1 MVLSNAI
8 YFPYR
13 VIFLED
19 DNLYTLLNYLPQ
31 ALFMLFLL
39 CFSAFFSATETAFF
53 SLTRE
58 EVDRFGKSNSKSE
71 RLVQTL
77 LKTPKNLLT
86 TILLGN
92 MLANIGFYCTSY
104 GLAQKI
110 AVDSPYGGIWVAGT
124 VCIVSLL
131 TIIIMGEVIPKN
143 IAVKIPDQYS
153 RWAAIPIY
161 LFDRIFWPFRV
172 VLTSIIS
179 SISSVFDK
187 GSGDEKCVTID
198 ELKMLVEFSEK
209 QGIVDQEERS
219 MIHGILDFKRA
230 QIKEI
235 MLPRV
240 DMNLYDIADPVQ
252 GLIDLARETKE
263 TKFPIYEETP
273 DNILGIVHAKDI
285 FLNPKT
291 QLKDILKPVQ
301 FVPEPKSIEGL
312 LRQFRREGSQ
322 LAIVVDEHG
331 GTAGLITLEDIIEEI
346 VGEIQDEH
354 EKPRE
359 TINKIDKNKYLIS
372 GNLSL
377 RDWSDTF
384 GVETGP
390 MGVDTI
396 GGLVIALLEHIP
408 QKGDSVKYED
418 FVFTVEGVRK
428 RRITSILQEMK
439 VKSKSDEE
447 END

>member
-1 MVLSNAI
+1 
-8 YFPYR
+8 
-13 VIFLED
+13 
-19 DNLYTLLNYLPQ
+19 
-31 ALFMLFLL
+31 MLFLL

-58 EVDRFGKSNSKSE
+58 EVNRFGKSSSKSE
-71 RLVQTL
+71 RLVHVL
-77 LKTPKNLLT
+77 LKTPKHLLT

-110 AVDSPYGGIWVAGT
+110 AVDSSYGGIWVAGT
-124 VCIVSLL
+124 VCVFSLL
-131 TIIIMGEVIPKN
+131 MIIIMGEVIPKN

-153 RWAAIPIY
+153 RWAAMPIY
-161 LFDRIFWPFRV
+161 LFDKLFLPFRV
-172 VLTSIIS
+172 ILTSIIN
-179 SISSVFDK
+179 SISKVFDK
-187 GSGDEKCVTID
+187 GGGDEKCVTID

-240 DMNLYDIADPVQ
+240 DMKMYDVADPVE
-252 GLIDLARETKE
+252 GLIELARETKE

-273 DNILGIVHAKDI
+273 DNILGMVHAKDI
-285 FLNPKT
+285 FLNPKA
-291 QLKDILKPVQ
+291 QLKDILKPVR

-359 TINKIDKNKYLIS
+359 TINKIDENKYLIS

-384 GVETGP
+384 GVEIEP

-396 GGLVIALLEHIP
+396 GGLVITLLEHIP
-408 QKGDSVKYED
+408 QKGDFVKYED

-428 RRITSILQEMK
+428 RRITSILQEIN
-439 VKSKSDEE
+439 VKGTSDED

>member
-1 MVLSNAI
+1 MLS
-8 YFPYR
+8 
-13 VIFLED
+13 
-19 DNLYTLLNYLPQ
+19 
-31 ALFMLFLL
+31 LL

-58 EVDRFGKSNSKSE
+58 EVNRFGKSNSKSE
-71 RLVQTL
+71 RLVHTL
-77 LKTPKNLLT
+77 LKTPKHLLT

-104 GLAQKI
+104 GVAQKI
-110 AVDSPYGGIWVAGT
+110 AVDSSYGSLWVAGA
-124 VCIVSLL
+124 VCACSLL

-161 LFDRIFWPFRV
+161 LFDKIFLPFRFI
-172 VLTSIIS
+172 LTSIIN
-179 SISSVFDK
+179 SISKVFDK
-187 GSGDEKCVTID
+187 GGGAEKCVTID

-219 MIHGILDFKRA
+219 MLHGILDFKRA

-240 DMNLYDIADPVQ
+240 DMNLFDIADPVQ
-252 GLIDLARETKE
+252 ELIEFARETKD

-273 DNILGIVHAKDI
+273 DNIIGMVHAKDV
-285 FLNPKT
+285 FLNPKV

-359 TINKIDKNKYLIS
+359 TINKINENKYLIS

-377 RDWSDTF
+377 RD
-384 GVETGP
+384 G
-390 MGVDTI
+390 
-396 GGLVIALLEHIP
+396 
-408 QKGDSVKYED
+408 
-418 FVFTVEGVRK
+418 
-428 RRITSILQEMK
+428 
-439 VKSKSDEE
+439 
-447 END
+447 

>member
-1 MVLSNAI
+1 
-8 YFPYR
+8 
-13 VIFLED
+13 
-19 DNLYTLLNYLPQ
+19 
-31 ALFMLFLL
+31 MLFLL

-53 SLTRE
+53 SLTKE
-58 EVDRFGKSNSKSE
+58 EVNRFGKSDSKSE
-71 RLVQTL
+71 RLVHAL
-77 LKTPKNLLT
+77 LKTPKHLLI

-92 MLANIGFYCTSY
+92 MLANIGFYCASY
-104 GLAQKI
+104 EIAQKI
-110 AVDSPYGGIWVAGT
+110 ADDSPFGGIWVVGT
-124 VCIVSLL
+124 VCVFSFL

-161 LFDRIFWPFRV
+161 LFDKIVFPFRV
-172 VLTSIIS
+172 IITSIIT
-179 SISSVFDK
+179 SISKIFDK
-187 GSGDEKCVTID
+187 SDGDEKCVTID

-209 QGIVDQEERS
+209 QGIVDEEERS

-252 GLIDLARETKE
+252 GLIEFARETKE

-273 DNILGIVHAKDI
+273 DNIIGMVHAKDI
-285 FLNPKT
+285 FLNPNV

-359 TINKIDKNKYLIS
+359 TIDKIDENKYLIS

-384 GVETGP
+384 GIEIEP

-418 FVFTVEGVRK
+418 YIFTVEGVRK
-428 RRITSILQEMK
+428 RRVTSILQEMK
-439 VKSKSDEE
+439 VKSKSDED

>member
-1 MVLSNAI
+1 
-8 YFPYR
+8 
-13 VIFLED
+13 LED
-19 DNLYTLLNYLPQ
+19 DNLYTLLLNYLPQ

-58 EVDRFGKSNSKSE
+58 EVNRFGKSNSKSE
-71 RLVQTL
+71 KLVHAL

-92 MLANIGFYCTSY
+92 MLANIGFYCASY
-104 GLAQKI
+104 GIAQKI
-110 AVDSPYGGIWVAGT
+110 AIDSPYGGIWVAGT
-124 VCIVSLL
+124 VCVFSLL

-153 RWAAIPIY
+153 RWAAMPIY
-161 LFDRIFWPFRV
+161 LFDKLFLPFRII
-172 VLTSIIS
+172 LTSIIN
-179 SISSVFDK
+179 SISKIFDK
-187 GSGDEKCVTID
+187 GGGDEKCVTID

-209 QGIVDQEERS
+209 QGIVDREERS

-252 GLIDLARETKE
+252 GLIELARETKE

-273 DNILGIVHAKDI
+273 DNILGMVHAKDI
-285 FLNPKT
+285 FLNPKA
-291 QLKDILKPVQ
+291 QLRDILKPVQ

-359 TINKIDKNKYLIS
+359 TINKIDENKYLIS

-384 GVETGP
+384 GVEIEP

-396 GGLVIALLEHIP
+396 GGLVITLLEHIP

-418 FVFTVEGVRK
+418 FVFTVEAVRK
-428 RRITSILQEMK
+428 RRITSILQETN
-439 VKSKSDEE
+439 VKNKSDED

>member
-1 MVLSNAI
+1 M
-8 YFPYR
+8 
-13 VIFLED
+13 
-19 DNLYTLLNYLPQ
+19 
-31 ALFMLFLL
+31 
-39 CFSAFFSATETAFF
+39 
-53 SLTRE
+53 
-58 EVDRFGKSNSKSE
+58 
-71 RLVQTL
+71 
-77 LKTPKNLLT
+77 
-86 TILLGN
+86 
-92 MLANIGFYCTSY
+92 ANIGFFCVSY
-104 GLAQKI
+104 GIAQKI
-110 AVDSPYGGIWVAGT
+110 AAESPYNGFWIAGT
-124 VCIVSLL
+124 VCFLSLL

-153 RWAAIPIY
+153 KWTAIPIY
-161 LFDRIFWPFRV
+161 IFDRIFFPFRII
-172 VLTSIIS
+172 LTSIIHA
-179 SISSVFDK
+179 ISKIFDK
-187 GSGDEKCVTID
+187 GEGEEKCVTID

-240 DMNLYDIADPVQ
+240 DMNLHDIADPVEE
-252 GLIDLARETKE
+252 LINLARETKQ
-263 TKFPIYEETP
+263 TKFPIYEDTP
-273 DNILGIVHAKDI
+273 DNVIGVIHAKDI
-285 FLNPKT
+285 FLNPDVP
-291 QLKDILKPVQ
+291 LRNILKPIQ

-322 LAIVVDEHG
+322 MAIVVDEHG

-359 TINKIDKNKYLIS
+359 TIKKIGENKYLIS

-384 GVETGP
+384 GVEIEP
-390 MGVDTI
+390 MGVDTL

-408 QKGDSVKYED
+408 KKGDSVKYEG
-418 FVFTVEGVRK
+418 FIFTVDGVRK
-428 RRITSILQEMK
+428 RRITSIQQEIK
-439 VKSKSDEE
+439 VTKEQDEE
-447 END
+447 RND

>member
-1 MVLSNAI
+1 VT
-8 YFPYR
+8 
-13 VIFLED
+13 FLED
-19 DNLYTLLNYLPQ
+19 DNLYTLLLNYLPQ

-92 MLANIGFYCTSY
+92 MLANIGFYCASY
-104 GLAQKI
+104 GIAQKI
-110 AVDSPYGGIWVAGT
+110 AVDSSYGGIWVAGA
-124 VCIVSLL
+124 VCVFSLL

-153 RWAAIPIY
+153 RWAAMPIY
-161 LFDRIFWPFRV
+161 LFDKLFFPFRV
-172 VLTSIIS
+172 ILTSIIN
-179 SISSVFDK
+179 SISKIFDK
-187 GSGDEKCVTID
+187 GGGDEKCVTID

-209 QGIVDQEERS
+209 QGIVDREERS

-252 GLIDLARETKE
+252 GLIELARETKE

-273 DNILGIVHAKDI
+273 DNIIGIVHAKDI
-285 FLNPKT
+285 FLHPKV

-359 TINKIDKNKYLIS
+359 TINKIDENRYLIS

-384 GVETGP
+384 GMEIEP

-439 VKSKSDEE
+439 VKTESDED

>member
-1 MVLSNAI
+1 
-8 YFPYR
+8 
-13 VIFLED
+13 
-19 DNLYTLLNYLPQ
+19 
-31 ALFMLFLL
+31 MLFLL
-39 CFSAFFSATETAFF
+39 CFSAFFSSTETAFF

-58 EVDRFGKSNSKSE
+58 EIKRFGKSNNKAE
-71 RLVQTL
+71 KLVNTL
-77 LKTPKNLLT
+77 LQTPKNLLT

-92 MLANIGFYCTSY
+92 MLANIGFFCVSY
-104 GLAQKI
+104 GIAQKI
-110 AVDSPYGGIWVAGT
+110 AAENHYNNGFWVAGL
-124 VCIVSLL
+124 VCFLSLL

-143 IAVKIPDQYS
+143 IAVKIPDKFS
-153 RWAAIPIY
+153 KWTAIPIY
-161 LFDRIFWPFRV
+161 FFDRIFFPFRV
-172 VLTSIIS
+172 ILTSIINM
-179 SISSVFDK
+179 IGKNFEKND
-187 GSGDEKCVTID
+187 GEEKCVTID

-219 MIHGILDFKRA
+219 MIHGILDIKRA

-240 DMNLYDIADPVQ
+240 DMNLYDITDSVE
-252 GLIDLARETKE
+252 GLIELARKTKH
-263 TKFPIYEETP
+263 TKFPIYEDTP
-273 DNILGIVHAKDI
+273 DNVIGVIHAKDI
-285 FLNPKT
+285 FLNPDVP
-291 QLKDILKPVQ
+291 LKNILKPVQ

-322 LAIVVDEHG
+322 MAIVVDEHG

-359 TINKIDKNKYLIS
+359 TIKKITENKYLIS

-384 GVETGP
+384 GVEIEP
-390 MGVDTI
+390 MGVDTL

-408 QKGDSVKYED
+408 KKGDFVKYED
-418 FVFTVEGVRK
+418 FVFTVDGVRK
-428 RRITSILQEMK
+428 RRITSIQQEIK
-439 VKSKSDEE
+439 VTKEQDEE
-447 END
+447 NND

>member
-1 MVLSNAI
+1 
-8 YFPYR
+8 
-13 VIFLED
+13 
-19 DNLYTLLNYLPQ
+19 
-31 ALFMLFLL
+31 MLFLL

-58 EVDRFGKSNSKSE
+58 EVNRFGKSNSKPE
-71 RLVQTL
+71 RLVHAL

-92 MLANIGFYCTSY
+92 MLANIGFYCASY
-104 GLAQKI
+104 GIAQKI
-110 AVDSPYGGIWVAGT
+110 AIDSPYGGIWVAGT
-124 VCIVSLL
+124 VCVFSLL

-153 RWAAIPIY
+153 RWAAMPIY
-161 LFDRIFWPFRV
+161 LFDKLFFPFRV
-172 VLTSIIS
+172 ILTSIIN
-179 SISSVFDK
+179 SISRVFDK
-187 GSGDEKCVTID
+187 GGGDEKCVTID

-252 GLIDLARETKE
+252 GLIELARETKE

-273 DNILGIVHAKDI
+273 DNIIGMVHAKDI
-285 FLNPKT
+285 FLNPKA
-291 QLKDILKPVQ
+291 QLRDILKPVQ

-359 TINKIDKNKYLIS
+359 TINKIDENKYLIS

-384 GVETGP
+384 GVEIEP

-396 GGLVIALLEHIP
+396 GGLVITLLEHIP

-439 VKSKSDEE
+439 VKSKSDED

>member
-1 MVLSNAI
+1 M
-8 YFPYR
+8 
-13 VIFLED
+13 IFLED

-110 AVDSPYGGIWVAGT
+110 AVDSPYGGIWVVGT
-124 VCIVSLL
+124 VCIISLL

-172 VLTSIIS
+172 ILTSIIN

-240 DMNLYDIADPVQ
+240 DMNLY
-252 GLIDLARETKE
+252 
-263 TKFPIYEETP
+263 
-273 DNILGIVHAKDI
+273 
-285 FLNPKT
+285 
-291 QLKDILKPVQ
+291 
-301 FVPEPKSIEGL
+301 
-312 LRQFRREGSQ
+312 
-322 LAIVVDEHG
+322 
-331 GTAGLITLEDIIEEI
+331 EI
-346 VGEIQDEH
+346 GRAHV
-354 EKPRE
+354 
-359 TINKIDKNKYLIS
+359 
-372 GNLSL
+372 
-377 RDWSDTF
+377 
-384 GVETGP
+384 
-390 MGVDTI
+390 
-396 GGLVIALLEHIP
+396 
-408 QKGDSVKYED
+408 
-418 FVFTVEGVRK
+418 
-428 RRITSILQEMK
+428 
-439 VKSKSDEE
+439 
-447 END
+447 

>member
-1 MVLSNAI
+1 
-8 YFPYR
+8 
-13 VIFLED
+13 LED
-19 DNLYTLLNYLPQ
+19 DNLYTLLLNYLPQ

-58 EVDRFGKSNSKSE
+58 EVNRFGKSNSKSE
-71 RLVQTL
+71 KLVHAL

-92 MLANIGFYCTSY
+92 MLANIGFYCASY
-104 GLAQKI
+104 GIAQKI
-110 AVDSPYGGIWVAGT
+110 AIDSPYGGIWVAGT
-124 VCIVSLL
+124 VCVFSLL

-153 RWAAIPIY
+153 RWAAMPIY
-161 LFDRIFWPFRV
+161 LFDKLFLPFRII
-172 VLTSIIS
+172 LTSIIN
-179 SISSVFDK
+179 SISKIFDK
-187 GSGDEKCVTID
+187 GGGDEKCVTID

-209 QGIVDQEERS
+209 QGIVDREERS

-252 GLIDLARETKE
+252 GLIELARETKE

-273 DNILGIVHAKDI
+273 DNILGMVHAKDI
-285 FLNPKT
+285 FLNPKA
-291 QLKDILKPVQ
+291 QLRDILKPVQ

-359 TINKIDKNKYLIS
+359 TINKIDENKYLIS

-384 GVETGP
+384 GVEIEP

-396 GGLVIALLEHIP
+396 GGLVITLLEHIP
-408 QKGDSVKYED
+408 QKGDSVKYEA
-418 FVFTVEGVRK
+418 FVFTVEAVRK
-428 RRITSILQEMK
+428 RRITSILQETN
-439 VKSKSDEE
+439 VKNKSDED

>member
-1 MVLSNAI
+1 VT
-8 YFPYR
+8 
-13 VIFLED
+13 FLED
-19 DNLYTLLNYLPQ
+19 DNLYTILLNYLPQ

-58 EVDRFGKSNSKSE
+58 EVNRFGKSNSKPE
-71 RLVQTL
+71 RLVHAL

-92 MLANIGFYCTSY
+92 MLANIGFYCASY
-104 GLAQKI
+104 GIAQKI
-110 AVDSPYGGIWVAGT
+110 AIDSPYGGIWVAGT
-124 VCIVSLL
+124 VCVFSLL

-153 RWAAIPIY
+153 RWAAMPIY
-161 LFDRIFWPFRV
+161 LFDKLFFPFRV
-172 VLTSIIS
+172 ILTSIIN
-179 SISSVFDK
+179 SISRVFDK
-187 GSGDEKCVTID
+187 GGGDEKCVTID

-252 GLIDLARETKE
+252 GLIELARETKE
-263 TKFPIYEETP
+263 TKFPIYEETS
-273 DNILGIVHAKDI
+273 DNIIGIVHAKDI
-285 FLNPKT
+285 FLNPKA
-291 QLKDILKPVQ
+291 QLRDILKPVQ

-359 TINKIDKNKYLIS
+359 TINKIDENKYLIS

-384 GVETGP
+384 GVEIEP

-396 GGLVIALLEHIP
+396 GGLVITLLEHIP

-439 VKSKSDEE
+439 VKSKSDED

>member
-1 MVLSNAI
+1 M
-8 YFPYR
+8 
-13 VIFLED
+13 ED
-19 DNLYTLLNYLPQ
+19 ANLYTLLLNYLPQ
-31 ALFMLFLL
+31 ALFMLSLL

-58 EVDRFGKSNSKSE
+58 ELNRFGKSNSKSE
-71 RLVQTL
+71 RLVHSL
-77 LKTPKNLLT
+77 LKTPKHLLT

-92 MLANIGFYCTSY
+92 MLANIGFYCASY
-104 GLAQKI
+104 GVAQEI
-110 AVDSPYGGIWVAGT
+110 AVDSSYGGLWVAGA
-124 VCIVSLL
+124 VCACSLL

-153 RWAAIPIY
+153 RWAAMPIY
-161 LFDRIFWPFRV
+161 LFDKIFLPFRFI
-172 VLTSIIS
+172 LTSIIN
-179 SISSVFDK
+179 SISRVFDK
-187 GSGDEKCVTID
+187 GGGDEKCVTID

-240 DMNLYDIADPVQ
+240 DMNMFDIADPVQ
-252 GLIDLARETKE
+252 ELIELARETKD

-285 FLNPKT
+285 FLNPKA
-291 QLKDILKPVQ
+291 QLKGILKPVQ

-359 TINKIDKNKYLIS
+359 TINKIDENKYLMS

-384 GVETGP
+384 GVEIEP

-418 FVFTVEGVRK
+418 FVFTVESVRK
-428 RRITSILQEMK
+428 RRITSILQEMN
-439 VKSKSDEE
+439 VISKSDEDK
-447 END
+447 ND

>member
-1 MVLSNAI
+1 VT
-8 YFPYR
+8 
-13 VIFLED
+13 FLED
-19 DNLYTLLNYLPQ
+19 DNLYTLLLNYLPQ

-53 SLTRE
+53 SLTKE

-92 MLANIGFYCTSY
+92 MLANIGFYCASY
-104 GLAQKI
+104 GIAQKI
-110 AVDSPYGGIWVAGT
+110 AIDSPYGGIWVAGT
-124 VCIVSLL
+124 VCVFSLL

-153 RWAAIPIY
+153 RWVAMPIY
-161 LFDRIFWPFRV
+161 LFDKLFFPFRV
-172 VLTSIIS
+172 ILTSIIN
-179 SISSVFDK
+179 SISKIFDK
-187 GSGDEKCVTID
+187 GGGDEKCVTID

-209 QGIVDQEERS
+209 QGIVDREERS

-252 GLIDLARETKE
+252 GLIELARETKE

-273 DNILGIVHAKDI
+273 DNIIGIVHAKDI
-285 FLNPKT
+285 FLHPKV

-359 TINKIDKNKYLIS
+359 TINKIDENRYLIS

-384 GVETGP
+384 GMEIEP

-439 VKSKSDEE
+439 VKSKSDED

>member
-1 MVLSNAI
+1 M
-8 YFPYR
+8 
-13 VIFLED
+13 ED
-19 DNLYTLLNYLPQ
+19 DNLYTLLLNYLPQ
-31 ALFMLFLL
+31 AIFMLSLL

-58 EVDRFGKSNSKSE
+58 EVNRFGKSSSKSE
-71 RLVQTL
+71 RLVHTL
-77 LKTPKNLLT
+77 LKTPKHLLT

-92 MLANIGFYCTSY
+92 MLANIGFYCASY
-104 GLAQKI
+104 GVAQKI
-110 AVDSPYGGIWVAGT
+110 AVDSTYGSLWVAGA
-124 VCIVSLL
+124 VCAFSLL

-153 RWAAIPIY
+153 RWAAMPIY
-161 LFDRIFWPFRV
+161 IFDKIFLPFRV
-172 VLTSIIS
+172 ILTSIINL
-179 SISSVFDK
+179 ISKVFDK
-187 GSGDEKCVTID
+187 GGGDEKCVTID

-240 DMNLYDIADPVQ
+240 DMNLFDIADPVQ
-252 GLIDLARETKE
+252 ELIELARETKE

-273 DNILGIVHAKDI
+273 DNIIGIVHAKDI
-285 FLNPKT
+285 FLNPKA

-359 TINKIDKNKYLIS
+359 TINKIDENKYLIS

-384 GVETGP
+384 GVEIEP

-408 QKGDSVKYED
+408 QKGDFVKYED
-418 FVFTVEGVRK
+418 FVFTVDGVRK

-439 VKSKSDEE
+439 IKSESDEG

>member
-1 MVLSNAI
+1 
-8 YFPYR
+8 
-13 VIFLED
+13 
-19 DNLYTLLNYLPQ
+19 
-31 ALFMLFLL
+31 MLFLL

-58 EVDRFGKSNSKSE
+58 EVERFGKSNSKSE

-92 MLANIGFYCTSY
+92 MLANIGFYCASY
-104 GLAQKI
+104 GIAQKM

-124 VCIVSLL
+124 VCVFSLL

-161 LFDRIFWPFRV
+161 LFDRIFWPIRV
-172 VLTSIIS
+172 ILTSIIN
-179 SISSVFDK
+179 SISKVFDK
-187 GSGDEKCVTID
+187 GGGDEKCVTID

-209 QGIVDQEERS
+209 QGIVDREERS

-240 DMNLYDIADPVQ
+240 DMNLYDIADPVH
-252 GLIDLARETKE
+252 GLIELARETKE

-273 DNILGIVHAKDI
+273 DNIVGIVHAKDI
-285 FLNPKT
+285 FLNQKA

-359 TINKIDKNKYLIS
+359 TINKIDENKYLIS

-384 GVETGP
+384 GVEIEP

-418 FVFTVEGVRK
+418 FTFTVEGVRK

>member
-1 MVLSNAI
+1 
-8 YFPYR
+8 
-13 VIFLED
+13 
-19 DNLYTLLNYLPQ
+19 
-31 ALFMLFLL
+31 MLFLL

-53 SLTRE
+53 SLTKE

-92 MLANIGFYCTSY
+92 MLANIGFYCASY
-104 GLAQKI
+104 GIAQKI
-110 AVDSPYGGIWVAGT
+110 AVDSSYGGIWVAGA
-124 VCIVSLL
+124 VCVFSLL

-153 RWAAIPIY
+153 RWVAMPIY
-161 LFDRIFWPFRV
+161 LFDKLFFPFRV
-172 VLTSIIS
+172 ILTSIIN
-179 SISSVFDK
+179 SISKIFDK
-187 GSGDEKCVTID
+187 GGGDEKCVTID

-209 QGIVDQEERS
+209 QGIVDREERS

-252 GLIDLARETKE
+252 GLIELARETKE

-273 DNILGIVHAKDI
+273 DNIIGIVHAKDI
-285 FLNPKT
+285 FLHPKV

-359 TINKIDKNKYLIS
+359 TINKIDENRYLIS

-384 GVETGP
+384 GMEIEP

-439 VKSKSDEE
+439 VKSKSDED

>member
-1 MVLSNAI
+1 
-8 YFPYR
+8 
-13 VIFLED
+13 
-19 DNLYTLLNYLPQ
+19 
-31 ALFMLFLL
+31 MLFLL

-53 SLTRE
+53 SLTKE

-92 MLANIGFYCTSY
+92 MLANIGFYCASY
-104 GLAQKI
+104 GIAQKI
-110 AVDSPYGGIWVAGT
+110 AVDSSYGGIWVAGA
-124 VCIVSLL
+124 VCVFSLL

-153 RWAAIPIY
+153 RWAAMPIY
-161 LFDRIFWPFRV
+161 LFDKLFFPFRV
-172 VLTSIIS
+172 ILTSIIN
-179 SISSVFDK
+179 SISKIFDK
-187 GSGDEKCVTID
+187 GGGDEKCVTID

-209 QGIVDQEERS
+209 QGIVDREERS

-252 GLIDLARETKE
+252 GLIELARETKE

-273 DNILGIVHAKDI
+273 DNIIGIVHAKDI
-285 FLNPKT
+285 FLHPKV

-359 TINKIDKNKYLIS
+359 TINKIDENRYLIS

-384 GVETGP
+384 GMEIEP

-439 VKSKSDEE
+439 VKSKSDED

>member
-1 MVLSNAI
+1 
-8 YFPYR
+8 
-13 VIFLED
+13 
-19 DNLYTLLNYLPQ
+19 
-31 ALFMLFLL
+31 MLFLL

-58 EVDRFGKSNSKSE
+58 EVNRFGKSNSKSE

-92 MLANIGFYCTSY
+92 MLANIGFYCASY
-104 GLAQKI
+104 GIAQKI
-110 AVDSPYGGIWVAGT
+110 AVDSSYGGIWVAGA
-124 VCIVSLL
+124 VCVFSLL

-153 RWAAIPIY
+153 RWAAMPIY
-161 LFDRIFWPFRV
+161 LFDKLFFPFRV
-172 VLTSIIS
+172 ILTSIIN
-179 SISSVFDK
+179 SISKIFDK
-187 GSGDEKCVTID
+187 GGGDEKCVTID

-209 QGIVDQEERS
+209 QGIVDREERS

-273 DNILGIVHAKDI
+273 DNIIGIVHAKDI
-285 FLNPKT
+285 FLHPKV

-359 TINKIDKNKYLIS
+359 TINKIDENRYLIS

-384 GVETGP
+384 GMEIEP

-418 FVFTVEGVRK
+418 FIFTVEGVRK

-439 VKSKSDEE
+439 VKSESDED

>member
-1 MVLSNAI
+1 
-8 YFPYR
+8 
-13 VIFLED
+13 
-19 DNLYTLLNYLPQ
+19 
-31 ALFMLFLL
+31 
-39 CFSAFFSATETAFF
+39 
-53 SLTRE
+53 
-58 EVDRFGKSNSKSE
+58 
-71 RLVQTL
+71 
-77 LKTPKNLLT
+77 
-86 TILLGN
+86 
-92 MLANIGFYCTSY
+92 MLANIGFYCASY
-104 GLAQKI
+104 GVAQKI
-110 AVDSPYGGIWVAGT
+110 AVDSSHGSLWVAGA
-124 VCIVSLL
+124 VCACSLL

-153 RWAAIPIY
+153 RWVAMPIY
-161 LFDRIFWPFRV
+161 LFDKIFFPFRV
-172 VLTSIIS
+172 ILTSIINL
-179 SISSVFDK
+179 ISRVFDK
-187 GSGDEKCVTID
+187 GGGDEKCVTID

-240 DMNLYDIADPVQ
+240 DMNLFDIADPVQ
-252 GLIDLARETKE
+252 KLIELARETKE

-273 DNILGIVHAKDI
+273 DNIIGMVHAKDI
-285 FLNPKT
+285 FLNPKV

-312 LRQFRREGSQ
+312 LRQFRREGIQ

-359 TINKIDKNKYLIS
+359 TINKIDENKYLIS

-384 GVETGP
+384 GVEIEP
-390 MGVDTI
+390 MGVDTV
-396 GGLVIALLEHIP
+396 GGLVITLLEHIP

-428 RRITSILQEMK
+428 RRITSILQEMNVIDK
-439 VKSKSDEE
+439 PDEDK
-447 END
+447 ND

>member
-1 MVLSNAI
+1 VT
-8 YFPYR
+8 
-13 VIFLED
+13 FLED
-19 DNLYTLLNYLPQ
+19 DNLYTLLLNYLPQ
-31 ALFMLFLL
+31 VLLMLFLL

-58 EVDRFGKSNSKSE
+58 EVNRFGKSNSKSE
-71 RLVQTL
+71 RLVHAL

-92 MLANIGFYCTSY
+92 MLANIGFYCASY
-104 GLAQKI
+104 GIAQKI
-110 AVDSPYGGIWVAGT
+110 AIDSPYGGIWVAGT
-124 VCIVSLL
+124 VCVFSLL

-153 RWAAIPIY
+153 RWAAMPIY
-161 LFDRIFWPFRV
+161 LFDKLFFPFRV
-172 VLTSIIS
+172 ILTSIIN
-179 SISSVFDK
+179 SISRVFDK
-187 GSGDEKCVTID
+187 GGGDEKCVTID

-219 MIHGILDFKRA
+219 MLHGILDFKRA

-252 GLIDLARETKE
+252 GLIELARETKE

-273 DNILGIVHAKDI
+273 DNIIGIVHAKDI
-285 FLNPKT
+285 FLNPKA
-291 QLKDILKPVQ
+291 QLRDILKPVQ

-359 TINKIDKNKYLIS
+359 TINKIDENKYLIS

-384 GVETGP
+384 GVEIEP

-418 FVFTVEGVRK
+418 FVFTVESVRK

-439 VKSKSDEE
+439 VKTKSDED

>member
-1 MVLSNAI
+1 M
-8 YFPYR
+8 
-13 VIFLED
+13 ED
-19 DNLYTLLNYLPQ
+19 DNLYTLLLNYLPQ

-53 SLTRE
+53 SLTKE

-92 MLANIGFYCTSY
+92 MLANIGFYCASY
-104 GLAQKI
+104 GIAQKI
-110 AVDSPYGGIWVAGT
+110 AVDSSYGGIWVAGA
-124 VCIVSLL
+124 VCVFSLL

-153 RWAAIPIY
+153 RWVAMPIY
-161 LFDRIFWPFRV
+161 LFDKLFFPFRV
-172 VLTSIIS
+172 ILTSIIN
-179 SISSVFDK
+179 SISKIFDK
-187 GSGDEKCVTID
+187 GGGDEKCVTID

-209 QGIVDQEERS
+209 QGIVDREERS

-252 GLIDLARETKE
+252 GLIELARETKE

-273 DNILGIVHAKDI
+273 DNIIGIVHAKDI
-285 FLNPKT
+285 FLHPKV

-359 TINKIDKNKYLIS
+359 TINKIDENRYLIS

-384 GVETGP
+384 GMEIEP

-439 VKSKSDEE
+439 VKSEPDED

>member
-1 MVLSNAI
+1 M
-8 YFPYR
+8 
-13 VIFLED
+13 ED
-19 DNLYTLLNYLPQ
+19 DNLYTLLLNYLPQ

-58 EVDRFGKSNSKSE
+58 EVNRFGKSNSKSE
-71 RLVQTL
+71 KLVHAL

-110 AVDSPYGGIWVAGT
+110 AVDSTYGGIWVAGT
-124 VCIVSLL
+124 VCVCSLL

-153 RWAAIPIY
+153 RWVAMPIY
-161 LFDRIFWPFRV
+161 LFDKLFFPFRV
-172 VLTSIIS
+172 VLTSIIN
-179 SISSVFDK
+179 SISKIFDK
-187 GSGDEKCVTID
+187 GGGDEKCVTID

-209 QGIVDQEERS
+209 QGIVDREERS

-252 GLIDLARETKE
+252 GLIELARETKE

-273 DNILGIVHAKDI
+273 DNIIGIVHAKDI
-285 FLNPKT
+285 FLHPKV

-359 TINKIDKNKYLIS
+359 TINKIDENRYLIS

-384 GVETGP
+384 GMEIEP

-439 VKSKSDEE
+439 VKSESDED

>member
-1 MVLSNAI
+1 MLS
-8 YFPYR
+8 
-13 VIFLED
+13 
-19 DNLYTLLNYLPQ
+19 
-31 ALFMLFLL
+31 LL

-58 EVDRFGKSNSKSE
+58 EVNRFGKSNSKSE
-71 RLVQTL
+71 RLVHAL
-77 LKTPKNLLT
+77 LKTPKHLLT

-92 MLANIGFYCTSY
+92 MLANIGFYCASY
-104 GLAQKI
+104 GVAQKI
-110 AVDSPYGGIWVAGT
+110 AVDSSHGSLWVAGA
-124 VCIVSLL
+124 VCACSLL

-153 RWAAIPIY
+153 RWVAMPIY
-161 LFDRIFWPFRV
+161 LFNKIFFPFRV
-172 VLTSIIS
+172 ILTSIINL
-179 SISSVFDK
+179 ISKVFDK
-187 GSGDEKCVTID
+187 GGGDEKCVTID

-240 DMNLYDIADPVQ
+240 DMNLFDIADPVQ
-252 GLIDLARETKE
+252 KLIELARETKE

-273 DNILGIVHAKDI
+273 DNIIGMVHAKDI
-285 FLNPKT
+285 FLNPKV

-312 LRQFRREGSQ
+312 LRQFRREGIQ

-359 TINKIDKNKYLIS
+359 TINKIDENKYLIS

-384 GVETGP
+384 GVEIEP
-390 MGVDTI
+390 MGVDTV
-396 GGLVIALLEHIP
+396 GGLVITLLEHIP

-428 RRITSILQEMK
+428 RRITSILQEMNVIDK
-439 VKSKSDEE
+439 PDEDK
-447 END
+447 ND

>member
-1 MVLSNAI
+1 
-8 YFPYR
+8 
-13 VIFLED
+13 
-19 DNLYTLLNYLPQ
+19 
-31 ALFMLFLL
+31 
-39 CFSAFFSATETAFF
+39 
-53 SLTRE
+53 
-58 EVDRFGKSNSKSE
+58 FGKSNSKSE

-104 GLAQKI
+104 GIAQKI
-110 AVDSPYGGIWVAGT
+110 AINRSYGGIWVAGT
-124 VCIVSLL
+124 VCVFSLL

-153 RWAAIPIY
+153 KWAAMPIY
-161 LFDRIFWPFRV
+161 LFDKLFLPFRV
-172 VLTSIIS
+172 ILTSIINS
-179 SISSVFDK
+179 VSKVFDK
-187 GSGDEKCVTID
+187 GGGDEKCVTID

-252 GLIDLARETKE
+252 GLIELARETKE

-273 DNILGIVHAKDI
+273 DNIIGIVHAKDI
-285 FLNPKT
+285 FLHPKV

-312 LRQFRREGSQ
+312 LRQFRREGNQ

-331 GTAGLITLEDIIEEI
+331 GTAGLITLEDIVEEI

-359 TINKIDKNKYLIS
+359 TINKIDENRYLIS

-384 GVETGP
+384 GVETEP

-418 FVFTVEGVRK
+418 FVFTVDGVRK

-439 VKSKSDEE
+439 VKSESDED

>member
-1 MVLSNAI
+1 MT
-8 YFPYR
+8 
-13 VIFLED
+13 FLED
-19 DNLYTLLNYLPQ
+19 ANLYTLLLNYLPQ
-31 ALFMLFLL
+31 ALFMLSLL

-58 EVDRFGKSNSKSE
+58 ELNRFGKSNSKSE
-71 RLVQTL
+71 RLVHSL
-77 LKTPKNLLT
+77 LKTPKHLLT

-92 MLANIGFYCTSY
+92 MLANIGFYCASY
-104 GLAQKI
+104 GVAQEI
-110 AVDSPYGGIWVAGT
+110 AVDSSYGGLWVAGA
-124 VCIVSLL
+124 VCACSLL

-153 RWAAIPIY
+153 RWAAMPIY
-161 LFDRIFWPFRV
+161 LFDKIFLPFRFI
-172 VLTSIIS
+172 LTSIIN
-179 SISSVFDK
+179 SISRVFDK
-187 GSGDEKCVTID
+187 GGGDEKCVTID

-240 DMNLYDIADPVQ
+240 DMNMFDIADPVQ
-252 GLIDLARETKE
+252 ELIELARETKD

-285 FLNPKT
+285 FLNPKA
-291 QLKDILKPVQ
+291 QLKGILKPVQ

-359 TINKIDKNKYLIS
+359 TINKIDENKYLMS

-384 GVETGP
+384 GVEIEP

-418 FVFTVEGVRK
+418 FVFTVESVRK
-428 RRITSILQEMK
+428 RRITSILQEMN
-439 VKSKSDEE
+439 VISKSDEDK
-447 END
+447 ND

>member
-1 MVLSNAI
+1 M
-8 YFPYR
+8 
-13 VIFLED
+13 IFLED

-110 AVDSPYGGIWVAGT
+110 AVDSPYGGIWVVGT
-124 VCIVSLL
+124 VCIISLL

-172 VLTSIIS
+172 ILTSIIN

-252 GLIDLARETKE
+252 GLIDLARKTKE

-285 FLNPKT
+285 FLNPKA

-359 TINKIDKNKYLIS
+359 TINKIDENKYLIS

-384 GVETGP
+384 GVEIEP

-428 RRITSILQEMK
+428 KRITSILQEIK

>member
-1 MVLSNAI
+1 
-8 YFPYR
+8 
-13 VIFLED
+13 
-19 DNLYTLLNYLPQ
+19 
-31 ALFMLFLL
+31 MLFLL

-58 EVDRFGKSNSKSE
+58 EVNRFGKSSSKSE
-71 RLVQTL
+71 RLVHAL
-77 LKTPKNLLT
+77 LKTPKHLLT

-110 AVDSPYGGIWVAGT
+110 AVDSSYGGIWAAGT
-124 VCIVSLL
+124 VCVCSLL

-153 RWAAIPIY
+153 RRVAMPIY
-161 LFDRIFWPFRV
+161 LFDKFFLPFRV
-172 VLTSIIS
+172 ILTSIIN
-179 SISSVFDK
+179 SISKVFDK
-187 GSGDEKCVTID
+187 GGGDEKCVTID

-240 DMNLYDIADPVQ
+240 DMKMYDVADPVE
-252 GLIDLARETKE
+252 GLIELARETKE

-273 DNILGIVHAKDI
+273 DNILGMVHAKDI
-285 FLNPKT
+285 FLNPKA
-291 QLKDILKPVQ
+291 QLKDILKPVR

-359 TINKIDKNKYLIS
+359 TINKIDENKYLIS

-384 GVETGP
+384 GVEIEP

-396 GGLVIALLEHIP
+396 GGLVITLLEHIP
-408 QKGDSVKYED
+408 QKGDFVKYED

-428 RRITSILQEMK
+428 RRITSILQEIN
-439 VKSKSDEE
+439 VKGTSDED

>member
-1 MVLSNAI
+1 
-8 YFPYR
+8 
-13 VIFLED
+13 
-19 DNLYTLLNYLPQ
+19 
-31 ALFMLFLL
+31 MLFLL

-58 EVDRFGKSNSKSE
+58 EINRFGKSSSKSE
-71 RLVQTL
+71 RLVHAL
-77 LKTPKNLLT
+77 LKTPKHLLT

-92 MLANIGFYCTSY
+92 MLANIGFYCASY
-104 GLAQKI
+104 GFAQEI
-110 AVDSPYGGIWVAGT
+110 AAESPYSAIWVAGT
-124 VCIVSLL
+124 VCVCSLL

-153 RWAAIPIY
+153 RWAAMPIY
-161 LFDRIFWPFRV
+161 LFDKLFLPFRII
-172 VLTSIIS
+172 LTSIIN
-179 SISSVFDK
+179 SISRVFDK
-187 GSGDEKCVTID
+187 GGGDEKCVTID

-240 DMNLYDIADPVQ
+240 DMNLFDIADPVQ
-252 GLIDLARETKE
+252 ELIELARETKE

-273 DNILGIVHAKDI
+273 DNIIGMVHAKDI
-285 FLNPKT
+285 FLNPNV

-359 TINKIDKNKYLIS
+359 TINKIDENKYLIS

-384 GVETGP
+384 GIEIEP

-418 FVFTVEGVRK
+418 YIFTVEGVRK
-428 RRITSILQEMK
+428 RRVTSILQEMK
-439 VKSKSDEE
+439 VKSKSDED